1 MKIVGDGITEGEWRI
16 KVCPEGETTLNILKL
31 LGPRSEHTKAI
42 KYSDNLIEERKN
54 TCFCPNA
61 IANL

>member
-1 MKIVGDGITEGEWRI
+1 MGDGITEGECGI

-54 TCFCPNA
+54 TCFCPDA